1 MITDK
6 AAGWLELIYSLMRVV
21 PLEHPM
27 GPSVIA
33 LLLDDSPLPMKN
45 TVMQVVD
52 IVPKL
57 IKLDDQQDQYK
68 QQSKDDMKKQ
78 RIIRV
83 KRNFCVILGCLAEK
97 LAGPNSI
104 SLLNDVTLNYL
115 LHNISSEDTDPNL
128 KLLSLIAIEK
138 FAQTSE
144 NKTTIK
150 VSFLYFVVL
159 SDFSILYFVFVVEKI
174 NYL

>member
-1 MITDK
+1 MFFSDSDTPNSILTLHMITDK

-78 RIIRV
+78 R
-83 KRNFCVILGCLAEK
+83 
-97 LAGPNSI
+97 
-104 SLLNDVTLNYL
+104 
-115 LHNISSEDTDPNL
+115 
-128 KLLSLIAIEK
+128 LSLIHI
-138 FAQTSE
+138 
-144 NKTTIK
+144 
-150 VSFLYFVVL
+150 
-159 SDFSILYFVFVVEKI
+159 
-174 NYL
+174 

>member
-1 MITDK
+1 MFVFCSDSDTPNSILTLHMITDK
-6 AAGWLELIYSLMRVV
+6 AAGWLELISSLMRVV

-52 IVPKL
+52 IVPRL
-57 IKLDDQQDQYK
+57 MRLDEQLEQNK
-68 QQSKDDMKKQ
+68 SWAKDEAKKQ
-78 RIIRV
+78 RIVRV

-104 SLLNDVTLNYL
+104 SLMNDVTLNYL
-115 LHNISSEDTDPNL
+115 LHNISTDNIDPNL
-128 KLLSLIAIEK
+128 KLLSIIAIEK
-138 FAQTSE
+138 FGQTSE

-150 VSFLYFVVL
+150 VNIF
-159 SDFSILYFVFVVEKI
+159 E
-174 NYL
+174 YLC